1 MMIRALGWASTSAAQ
16 YYGVFAPQPGRRIH
30 TYSGYLFPAHSAM
43 TTDDILQWNCGHR
56 IMFRAVQRSSPQ
68 HSRHSS
74 LLKQWSFAPP
84 WGPHHRNQEAP
95 GPGRG
100 QAAQRSLS
108 RQLFP
113 VRFTFARAL
122 QWMLSFGKSMN
133 AWEVMVLWQYSP
145 HRPTSGLTS
154 NPAFLD
160 NYFLCQFTFFLYL
173 DSSSHILILILISS
187 WFVSPFP
194 SVFPMQRRILNH
206 YDITFVLFMASRG
219 NPQ

>member
-1 MMIRALGWASTSAAQ
+1 MCTVEQSATFPTFFPSKTVIICRRLEARTTATRRHQAQ
-16 YYGVFAPQPGRRIH
+16 AGVR
-30 TYSGYLFPAHSAM
+30 
-43 TTDDILQWNCGHR
+43 
-56 IMFRAVQRSSPQ
+56 
-68 HSRHSS
+68 
-74 LLKQWSFAPP
+74 
-84 WGPHHRNQEAP
+84 
-95 GPGRG
+95 
-100 QAAQRSLS
+100 QRSLS

-113 VRFTFARAL
+113 VRFTFARIA
-122 QWMLSFGKSMN
+122 MN
-133 AWEVMVLWQYSP
+133 AVIWEVMVLWQYSP

-154 NPAFLD
+154 NSAFLD